1 MSFGLHA
8 SCDAAS
14 AKAVSRGVSAEH
26 PNLVLAMTVL
36 ASGLAFVDGSV
47 VNVGLPA
54 IRASLHANAGDLQWI
69 VNAYLLPLSAL
80 LLFGGAAGD
89 RFGRKLVLVLGT
101 TLFAGSSLL
110 CAIAPT
116 LSWLLAGRVLQGSGA
131 ALLLP
136 CSLAIL
142 GESFEGEARGRAVG
156 IWAASG
162 AIMGAVGPVIGGWLI
177 DVTGWRAIFLIN
189 LPLALAAIA
198 LASIFVRDPPG
209 DNPRQPLD
217 IGGSVLAAAALGAL
231 TWGLT
236 IGAGPTG
243 WTSPAVAAV
252 ICGVVFSAAFVLL
265 ERRRG
270 DRAMMPLALF
280 SSGSFVGLS
289 FLTLLIYGALGGL
302 LVLLPYLLIESA
314 KYSATAAGAA
324 LLAFPLVM
332 ALASPTMGA
341 LAAKTGSKL
350 SLTAG
355 SLGVAAGF
363 LLLLRLNQDVDYWTD
378 VFPALLILALGMSST
393 AAPLTT
399 AVLGSVNERH
409 TGSASGLNSALARI
423 GGLVVTALLGIVLS
437 ATGSALIAAF
447 HLAVVAG
454 AVMAIG
460 AALCAVT
467 LIDDPTL

>member
-1 MSFGLHA
+1 
-8 SCDAAS
+8 
-14 AKAVSRGVSAEH
+14 
-26 PNLVLAMTVL
+26 
-36 ASGLAFVDGSV
+36 
-47 VNVGLPA
+47 
-54 IRASLHANAGDLQWI
+54 
-69 VNAYLLPLSAL
+69 
-80 LLFGGAAGD
+80 
-89 RFGRKLVLVLGT
+89 
-101 TLFAGSSLL
+101 
-110 CAIAPT
+110 
-116 LSWLLAGRVLQGSGA
+116 
-131 ALLLP
+131 
-136 CSLAIL
+136 
-142 GESFEGEARGRAVG
+142 
-156 IWAASG
+156 
-162 AIMGAVGPVIGGWLI
+162 
-177 DVTGWRAIFLIN
+177 
-189 LPLALAAIA
+189 
-198 LASIFVRDPPG
+198 
-209 DNPRQPLD
+209 
-217 IGGSVLAAAALGAL
+217 
-231 TWGLT
+231 
-236 IGAGPTG
+236 
-243 WTSPAVAAV
+243 
-252 ICGVVFSAAFVLL
+252 
-265 ERRRG
+265 
-270 DRAMMPLALF
+270 MMPLALF
-280 SSGSFVGLS
+280 SSASFVGLS